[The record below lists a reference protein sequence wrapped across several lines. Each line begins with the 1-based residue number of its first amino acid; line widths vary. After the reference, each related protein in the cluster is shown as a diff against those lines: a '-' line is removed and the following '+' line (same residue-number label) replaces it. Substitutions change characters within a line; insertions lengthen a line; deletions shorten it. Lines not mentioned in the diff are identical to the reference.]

1 MKTNTTDNMESNI
14 EYQKR
19 YERAQKRVKDIKGF
33 YIHLV
38 VYCVIIPG
46 IIFFNLKYTP
56 QFKWFWFSLLGWG
69 IGLFFHWFGIFGVN
83 FLGFGKDWES
93 RKIEEYMNEKN
104 Q

>member
-46 IIFFNLKYTP
+46 IIFFNLK
-56 QFKWFWFSLLGWG
+56 
-69 IGLFFHWFGIFGVN
+69 
-83 FLGFGKDWES
+83 
-93 RKIEEYMNEKN
+93 
-104 Q
+104 